1 MSRADRIPPTLL
13 VLLGVFSVQF
23 GGAFAKTLFDE
34 AGPGGTVFLRVVF
47 AALILAALWRPKLA
61 GRSSAEWRL
70 IAAYGF
76 VLVAMNLSFYESLDR
91 IPLGVAVTIEF
102 VGPLGVAIASS
113 RHALDL
119 LWAALAAAGILLLSG
134 FGGADLD
141 KLGVAL
147 ALVAGGFW
155 ATYIL
160 LAVRVGRRIPG
171 NEGLALGM
179 AIGAV
184 MVAPVG
190 LADAGS
196 GILSAEVIAVG
207 FAVAILSSA
216 IPYTLELEALRRL
229 PQGVFGV
236 LMSLEPAAAA
246 TAGYIALGEDLA
258 ARELV
263 AIALVVTASAGA
275 ARNAT
280 VPTRDA

>member
-13 VLLGVFSVQF
+13 VLLAVSSVQL

-34 AGPGGTVFLRVVF
+34 AGPGGAAFLRVVF
-47 AALILAALWRPKLA
+47 AALILAALLRPTLA
-61 GRSSAEWRL
+61 GRSTAEWRL

-76 VLVAMNLSFYESLDR
+76 VLVAMNVSFYESLDR

-113 RHALDL
+113 RRALDL
-119 LWAALAAAGILLLSG
+119 LWAALAAGGILLLSD

-141 KLGVAL
+141 RLGVSL
-147 ALVAGGFW
+147 ALLAGCFW
-155 ATYIL
+155 AAYIL

-196 GILSAEVIAVG
+196 GLLSAEVIAVG
-207 FAVAILSSA
+207 LAVAILSSA

-246 TAGYIALGEDLA
+246 TAGFIVLGEDLV
-258 ARELV
+258 AREIV
-263 AIALVVTASAGA
+263 AIGLVVTASAGA

-280 VPTRDA
+280 VPPRDA

>member
-47 AALILAALWRPKLA
+47 AALILAVLWRPTLA

-147 ALVAGGFW
+147 ALLAGVFW

>member
-147 ALVAGGFW
+147 ALLAGGFW

-196 GILSAEVIAVG
+196 GILSAKVIAVG